1 MTESSSSSEP
11 VAVPV
16 AAELEDTLNS
26 HWKKNKSGFGY
37 RMLQKMGWSEDK
49 GLGKDG
55 SGMTSHLKMKKRDV
69 GLGLGMEGVVD
80 DTVGSKAWSST
91 VTSFNSVLDILKNN
105 YRKDVSDEE
114 SSKNKKKKN
123 KKEKKEKKK
132 RKRDEVEEDAEEV
145 SEEKEEEVKKKKKRP
160 LVSVHIKY
168 KKFHEAKDLSSKS
181 HHDKRAIFGHHVSR
195 PAAESN

>member
-1 MTESSSSSEP
+1 
-11 VAVPV
+11 
-16 AAELEDTLNS
+16 
-26 HWKKNKSGFGY
+26 
-37 RMLQKMGWSEDK
+37 
-49 GLGKDG
+49 
-55 SGMTSHLKMKKRDV
+55 MKKRDV

-145 SEEKEEEVKKKKKRP
+145 SEEKEEE
-160 LVSVHIKY
+160 
-168 KKFHEAKDLSSKS
+168 
-181 HHDKRAIFGHHVSR
+181 
-195 PAAESN
+195 

>member
-1 MTESSSSSEP
+1 MTESSSSSERAP
-11 VAVPV
+11 VP
-16 AAELEDTLNS
+16 AELEDTLNS
-26 HWKKNKSGFGY
+26 HWKKNKSSFGY
-37 RMLQKMGWSEDK
+37 RMLQKMGWSEEK

-105 YRKDVSDEE
+105 YRKDGSDEE
-114 SSKNKKKKN
+114 SSKKKKK

-132 RKRDEVEEDAEEV
+132 RKREEVEEDGEAEAEEEEV
-145 SEEKEEEVKKKKKRP
+145 SESKKKKKRP
-160 LVSVHIKY
+160 LVSVHIK
-168 KKFHEAKDLSSKS
+168 
-181 HHDKRAIFGHHVSR
+181 
-195 PAAESN
+195 